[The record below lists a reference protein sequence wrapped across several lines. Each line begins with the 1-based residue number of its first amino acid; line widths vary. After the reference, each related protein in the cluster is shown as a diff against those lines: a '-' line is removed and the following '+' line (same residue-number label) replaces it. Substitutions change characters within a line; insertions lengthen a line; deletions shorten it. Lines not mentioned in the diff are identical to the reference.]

1 VRTMRTVSAAV
12 LAWGLLAVVSS
23 GVDLGVFGAYWDT
36 KDADQ
41 TYGAG
46 AKLRLGIIEFRG
58 TYFTDVTADVDPE
71 ALDFEIRA
79 IPLEAGIVLQFLK
92 NAAVSP
98 YVGGGAGYYILD
110 TDAGDIDDEAG
121 YYLVGG
127 LDIGKGIVAFNV
139 EGIYRNFEATVV
151 DTDDDFPE
159 FEDEVSFD
167 LSGIGVQ
174 AGVVF
179 RF

>member
-1 VRTMRTVSAAV
+1 MRIMRTLSAAV
-12 LAWGLLAVVSS
+12 IAWGLFAAVSS
-23 GVDLGVFGAYWDT
+23 GIDLGVFGAYWDT

-46 AKLRLGIIEFRG
+46 AKLRLGIIEFRA
-58 TYFTDVTADVDPE
+58 TYFKDVTADVDPE
-71 ALDFEIRA
+71 ELDLEIRA

-92 NAAVSP
+92 NALVSP
-98 YVGGGAGYYILD
+98 YVGGGAGYYLLE
-110 TDAGDIDDEAG
+110 TDAGEIDDEVG
-121 YYLVGG
+121 YYVVGG
-127 LDIGKGIVAFNV
+127 LDIGRGVVAFNV

-151 DTDDDFPE
+151 DTGDDFPE
-159 FEDEVSFD
+159 IEDEVNFD

-174 AGVVF
+174 AGVIF

>member
-1 VRTMRTVSAAV
+1 MKKIRIVSMAV
-12 LAWGLLAVVSS
+12 LAWGLLAAASS
-23 GVDLGVFGAYWDT
+23 AFDLGVFGAYWDT
-36 KDADQ
+36 KDAEE

-46 AKLRLGIIEFRG
+46 AKLRLGIVEFRG
-58 TYFTDVTADVDPE
+58 TYFQDVTADVDPE
-71 ALDFEIRA
+71 PLDFEIRA

-98 YVGGGAGYYILD
+98 YVGGGGGYYLLD
-110 TDAGDIDDEAG
+110 SNAGEIDDEAG

-127 LDIGKGIVAFNV
+127 LDIGRGVVAFNV
-139 EGIYRNFEATVV
+139 EGIYRNFEATIV

-159 FEDEVSFD
+159 FEDEVHFD

-174 AGVVF
+174 AGVIF

>member
-1 VRTMRTVSAAV
+1 MKRIRIIAAAMI
-12 LAWGLLAVVSS
+12 AWGLLAAASS
-23 GVDLGVFGAYWDT
+23 AIDLGVFGAYWDT
-36 KDADQ
+36 KDAEE

-58 TYFTDVTADVDPE
+58 TYFQDVTADVDPE
-71 ALDFEIRA
+71 ELDFEIRA

-92 NAAVSP
+92 NAPVSP
-98 YVGGGAGYYILD
+98 YVGGGGGYYLLD
-110 TDAGDIDDEAG
+110 SNAGEIDDEVG

-127 LDIGKGIVAFNV
+127 LDIGRGIVAFNV

-159 FEDEVSFD
+159 LEDEVSFD

-174 AGVVF
+174 AGVIF